1 MCSTE
6 QCPITR
12 ASSYPLILVRRQ
24 RSIGPTGVEY
34 LTVPHFLFILVKC
47 LRVWQEPTRDK
58 LIPLLMQPLVFSSQ
72 SNISNK
78 ERTYKSRAPFI
89 EWSNWNAYSLNFIL

>member
-1 MCSTE
+1 MWSTE

-24 RSIGPTGVEY
+24 RSKGPTGVEY

-58 LIPLLMQPLVFSSQ
+58 LIPLLVQPLVFSSQ
-72 SNISNK
+72 SNISNQQ
-78 ERTYKSRAPFI
+78 RTNQSGAPFS
-89 EWSNWNAYSLNFIL
+89 E